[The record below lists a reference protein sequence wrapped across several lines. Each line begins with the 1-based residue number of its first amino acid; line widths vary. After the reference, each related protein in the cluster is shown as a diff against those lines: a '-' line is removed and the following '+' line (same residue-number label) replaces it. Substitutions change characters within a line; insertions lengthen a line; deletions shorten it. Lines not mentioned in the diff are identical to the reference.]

1 MLLEL
6 ISLDKTDVYS
16 YRESDELKRPH
27 ENSYSRSLVEQAF
40 VFLRDWLSSSYRR
53 LQSAIQK
60 LFLLTSVFPPSII
73 SLHTIPAEG
82 KQAKLNWERL

>member
-60 LFLLTSVFPPSII
+60 LFLQLLPPIDNLVARNAAWKTSKME
-73 SLHTIPAEG
+73 LG
-82 KQAKLNWERL
+82 KT